1 MKSINLILGVAT
13 TIILAALISLGIAA
27 FYPAPTSPSYPSTP
41 TPVPCASGDAA
52 CLKANAQADAAAR
65 AAQNV
70 FNNEETAYT
79 QAMGVYGRNLFIIA
93 NIIGLIVF
101 AAGFFLMFGGV
112 AIAARGVL
120 IGAMLAGLWSI
131 IYGYAAGWGSV
142 NDMFKFFFGLAV
154 AIVVIGGSAWL
165 MQRHA
170 KGGHA

>member
-52 CLKANAQADAAAR
+52 CLKANAQADAAAQ

-112 AIAARGVL
+112 AIPPVRSLLAPCLPVS
-120 IGAMLAGLWSI
+120 GASSTATPQ
-131 IYGYAAGWGSV
+131 
-142 NDMFKFFFGLAV
+142 D
-154 AIVVIGGSAWL
+154 GGA
-165 MQRHA
+165 
-170 KGGHA
+170 